1 MNFPSDFDPVIKDL
15 IMKLLVIDEHKRLGA
30 GKKGSD
36 NDFTSLK
43 LHGFFK
49 GVDFN
54 DLHL

>member
-15 IMKLLVIDEHKRLGA
+15 IMKLLVIEEHKRLGA